1 MAGGKNR
8 VYERVSILYDNSAGG
23 VMPNNGLSF
32 FLLGALLLGVVF
44 LLQWVWR
51 RPLSKDATLD
61 EIPEPG
67 ESVVTAKTLMTPE
80 EATLFN
86 LIKLA
91 AQDYL
96 LVFVKLPI
104 LQVVSVADKDEEA
117 RKTLLRTIQ
126 PARLDMVLAHPGTL
140 QTTMV
145 VKFQKDKQDPQR
157 TEKRDQVVDTV
168 LKAAGIKVVVLQLN
182 QTYSVEHL
190 TALLGLA
197 EDE

>member
-1 MAGGKNR
+1 
-8 VYERVSILYDNSAGG
+8 
-23 VMPNNGLSF
+23 MPNNGLSF

-61 EIPEPG
+61 QIPEPS
-67 ESVVTAKTLMTPE
+67 ESVVTARSLMTPE

-126 PARLDMVLAHPGTL
+126 PVRLDVVLAHPGTL

-145 VKFQKDKQDPQR
+145 VKFQKHEQDPQR

-197 EDE
+197 EEE